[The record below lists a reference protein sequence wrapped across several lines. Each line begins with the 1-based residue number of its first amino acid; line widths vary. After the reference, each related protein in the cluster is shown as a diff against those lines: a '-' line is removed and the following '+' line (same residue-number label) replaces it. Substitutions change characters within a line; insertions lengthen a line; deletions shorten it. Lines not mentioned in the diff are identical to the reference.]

1 MVDKAIAEV
10 EHPTIGYTFVDLG
23 MIRDI
28 TIKGRFVIIT
38 MAFPFAN
45 MTIMDDITKSLGKP
59 IKKLGGELDLHTT
72 TMRQIELKK
81 YLALEMQNP
90 KGDI

>member
-1 MVDKAIAEV
+1 MVRKAIAEL
-10 EHPTIGYTFVDLG
+10 EHPTIAYSLGDLG

-28 TIKGRFVIIT
+28 TIKGGFVIIT
-38 MAFPFAN
+38 MAFPFAD
-45 MTIMDDITKSLGKP
+45 MTIKDEIARSLRKP
-59 IKKLGGELDLHTT
+59 IKKLGGKLDLHTT
-72 TMRQIELKK
+72 TMSQDELKK